1 MFEYKITL
9 FNLNL
14 ISKKY
19 HREKKLVV
27 SLIKTEHRLTE
38 RADLF
43 LLPID
48 SPIKGL

>member
-1 MFEYKITL
+1 MFEYNNSL

-19 HREKKLVV
+19 HLEKKRHV